1 MAKENKIDIDIFINE
16 YVESTGHKLTKPEL
30 AKAFNIT
37 LQSLYNLK
45 KEVPNNVQK
54 LHEIS
59 QFFNTNINEMIK
71 ITSINKG
78 CQ

>member
-16 YVESTGHKLTKPEL
+16 YTERTGHKLTKTEL

-59 QFFNTNINEMIK
+59 LFFNTNINEMIK